1 MSLGQSIFRRVIRP
15 VANRC
20 GVEISR
26 YVKAPAAYELPVDFT
41 AADRAIHQRV
51 RPFTMTTNDNIKTLL
66 EAVRYVHRA
75 RIPGAIVECGVWRGG
90 SSMIAALALQELQD
104 TSRDLYLYD
113 TFEGMSRPTEAD
125 AFPDGTPAAQEFER
139 TQLGTDSSDWCR
151 ATLEDVTANLHRTG
165 YPADRLHFIRGKVE
179 DTIPGTLPGQIAL
192 LRLDTDW
199 YDSTKHEL
207 EHLYPLLAP
216 HGILIIDDYGYW
228 SGARR
233 ATDEY
238 FAARG
243 LNFYLH
249 RADQSS
255 RVIVK
260 SPAPSP

>member
-1 MSLGQSIFRRVIRP
+1 MSLGKKIFRHGIRP
-15 VANRC
+15 LANRL

-26 YVKAPAAYELPVDFT
+26 FPQAPDQLPVDFSPE
-41 AADRAIHQRV
+41 DRAIFDRV
-51 RPFTMTTNDNIKTLL
+51 RPFTMTTNDNIKSLL

-90 SSMIAALALQELQD
+90 SSMIAALTLQALGD
-104 TSRDLYLYD
+104 TSRELYLYD

-125 AFPDGTPAAQEFER
+125 AFPDGTPAATEFER
-139 TQLGTDSSDWCR
+139 TQLSSDSSDWCR
-151 ATLEDVTANLHRTG
+151 ATFEDVTANLRSTG
-165 YPADRLHFIRGKVE
+165 YPAERLHFVRGKVE
-179 DTIPGTLPGQIAL
+179 ETIPATLPGRIAL

-199 YDSTKHEL
+199 YESTRHEL

-228 SGARR
+228 SGARQ

-255 RVIVK
+255 RVIVN
-260 SPAPSP
+260 SPAPAS